1 MDTERWDAIRL
12 QLAQNELTHSNLT
25 EQIDSIPTER
35 LNSKKLVERRTQLT
49 NNIEDTKENISE
61 LKLEISEF
69 DDKLKT
75 YDDFLTTIN
84 IEELLEE
91 KKQYDDFKQRY
102 DSTVNRARIMD
113 NDYKTMSKKLTL
125 LDEVPCGSAYVSSCK
140 FISDAYSTSLE
151 LP

>member
-1 MDTERWDAIRL
+1 M
-12 QLAQNELTHSNLT
+12 T

-35 LNSKKLVERRTQLT
+35 LNIKKLIERRTQLT

-61 LKLEISEF
+61 LKIEISEF

-91 KKQYDDFKQRY
+91 K
-102 DSTVNRARIMD
+102 NNMMI
-113 NDYKTMSKKLTL
+113 
-125 LDEVPCGSAYVSSCK
+125 SSNAM
-140 FISDAYSTSLE
+140 IA
-151 LP
+151 P